1 AKVHHA
7 IIDGVSGT
15 ELATVIMDLEPSPPP
30 PPSAP
35 ERTVD
40 RVPAPVELWAQG
52 AWHTFGTPLRV
63 ARFGVQS
70 VRQAARFVP
79 FLRRP
84 GGTPPIPFQAPSVS
98 FDDEITPRRS
108 MSYTSLPL
116 DGVRAIKD

>member
-1 AKVHHA
+1 
-7 IIDGVSGT
+7 
-15 ELATVIMDLEPSPPP
+15 M
-30 PPSAP
+30 
-35 ERTVD
+35 D
-40 RVPAPVELWAQG
+40 RVPAPVELWARG

-98 FDDEITPRRS
+98 FDDELTPAQQAAYESITA
-108 MSYTSLPL
+108 TL
-116 DGVRAIKD
+116 DPNDPDEVIGRHVDTVKQRIAELIRQGRDLREGRITAAELQLR